1 MARPWLGLVAAG
13 RVLGLF
19 GRWTVFGSS
28 GVTLVPGPAAARGTM
43 GCVLVSS
50 PVEVSRAE
58 VPRSDVQARGVL
70 GSMVLPTGLRPSLGR
85 ALDATWKPCLVLTLT
100 VLDAAATSPA
110 PHSKHLAPSPGPG

>member
-1 MARPWLGLVAAG
+1 
-13 RVLGLF
+13 
-19 GRWTVFGSS
+19 
-28 GVTLVPGPAAARGTM
+28 M

-110 PHSKHLAPSPGPG
+110 PHSKHLGTVARTRLETLPPGHDTHTTLLPPWHEASPTPLASAQVS